1 MTINYTDVHLRY
13 EKRTVLSGINLQ
25 AQPGDLIYLTGLV
38 GTGKSTL
45 LSSMYGN
52 TSIYSGNALI
62 LDQDMQYITHSDLQY
77 LRRRMGIV
85 HQDLRLLPDRT
96 VTENLDFV
104 LRATEW
110 NKKSMRRERI
120 AEVLN
125 WVELQDKGK
134 CYPHE
139 LSGGQKQCVC
149 IARAI
154 LNHPELILADEPTG
168 QLDSENGER
177 VMALLDE
184 VRRQGNCTVVVSTHN
199 MQWPEY
205 FPGTIYLCENE
216 TLTLKT
222 NTQ

>member
-13 EKRTVLSGINLQ
+13 EKRTVLAGINLQ
-25 AQPGDLIYLTGLV
+25 AQSGEMIYLTGLV

-52 TSIYSGNALI
+52 TRIYDGEAFI
-62 LDQDMQYITHSDLQY
+62 LGQDMRNINHSDLQY

-96 VTENLDFV
+96 VNENLDFV

-110 NKKSMRRERI
+110 DKKSMRRERI
-120 AEVLN
+120 EEVLN

-184 VRRQGNCTVVVSTHN
+184 VRRQGDCTVVVSTHN
-199 MQWPEY
+199 LQWPEY
-205 FPGTIYLCENE
+205 FPGTVYLCKNE
-216 TLTLKT
+216 TLTQKT
-222 NTQ
+222 DK